1 MSGDHAGS
9 IFLSSS
15 MSKDSFDSMNRQSSS
30 CPTNIL
36 SAKAKI
42 GLPLTDDEMR
52 LVLRDRQKKDNHNM
66 SKKNKKTK
74 QKPSNYFSFNHHI
87 FFSRTS
93 SSI

>member
-1 MSGDHAGS
+1 LSTTVTGDNVGVY
-9 IFLSSS
+9 LSSS
-15 MSKDSFDSMNRQSSS
+15 LSKDGLDSSNRHSSS

-42 GLPLTDDEMR
+42 GLPLTEDEMR

-66 SKKNKKTK
+66 SMKINKKK
-74 QKPSNYFSFNHHI
+74 RNI
-87 FFSRTS
+87 FIYLFISSRAS

>member
-1 MSGDHAGS
+1 MSGDHTGS

-15 MSKDSFDSMNRQSSS
+15 MSKDSIDSINRHSSS

-52 LVLRDRQKKDNHNM
+52 LVIRDRQKKDNHNM
-66 SKKNKKTK
+66 SKKNKKQNKTMHFLF
-74 QKPSNYFSFNHHI
+74 FSFN
-87 FFSRTS
+87 FSRTS

>member
-1 MSGDHAGS
+1 MEFQLSTTITGDHVGS
-9 IFLSSS
+9 VFLSSS
-15 MSKDSFDSMNRQSSS
+15 LSKDGLDSSNRHSSS

-66 SKKNKKTK
+66 STIISIDWNIYIT
-74 QKPSNYFSFNHHI
+74 FDLSF
-87 FFSRTS
+87 FF
-93 SSI
+93 

>member
-1 MSGDHAGS
+1 MTDDNAGS
-9 IFLSSS
+9 VFLSSS
-15 MSKDSFDSMNRQSSS
+15 KETSDSTQRHSSS

-66 SKKNKKTK
+66 SM
-74 QKPSNYFSFNHHI
+74 SHEHEHVIICRRSFL
-87 FFSRTS
+87 
-93 SSI
+93 

>member
-1 MSGDHAGS
+1 MSTTVTGDNVGVY
-9 IFLSSS
+9 LSSS
-15 MSKDSFDSMNRQSSS
+15 LSKDGLDSSNRHSSS

-42 GLPLTDDEMR
+42 GLPLTEDEMR

-66 SKKNKKTK
+66 SMKINKKK
-74 QKPSNYFSFNHHI
+74 RNI
-87 FFSRTS
+87 FIYLFISSRAS

>member
-1 MSGDHAGS
+1 MSGDHTGS

-15 MSKDSFDSMNRQSSS
+15 MSKDSIDSINRHSSS

-52 LVLRDRQKKDNHNM
+52 LVIRDRQKKDNHNM
-66 SKKNKKTK
+66 SKKNKKENNAF
-74 QKPSNYFSFNHHI
+74 P
-87 FFSRTS
+87 FFLNSSRTS